1 MNIAATSN
9 RRISYNSKRPMQ
21 VSICIPVKNT
31 FPYLEERKQSI
42 LDQTFDDYEVIVVDD
57 DSTDGSREFFE
68 QWSREDHRVSV
79 YDGPGEG
86 LYPGWNAALKKA
98 RGNYVYIATSDDTM
112 AANFL
117 EVMVKALDQNP
128 EVAIAHAPLKVIGRN
143 ADQFNKW
150 WAEQSPFVMSADS
163 QLDQLYLRRA
173 PLDGILHLFGIS
185 LYIST
190 TQLLFRRKT
199 IEDLGY
205 YPTSLGSLGDYAF
218 NCKAGLQYDIL
229 HVPGTWGG
237 FRAHENQATS
247 VTAKKVNLKTACME
261 IAEPIIHEFVSSSDT
276 QKHYRKIVEEIS
288 FFNNLFSQEAKI
300 AKITLIIKAIAS
312 GRISPS
318 YYWCIFRY
326 VRTRSNQSL
335 ISHIKRRL
343 KSVSA

>member
-1 MNIAATSN
+1 
-9 RRISYNSKRPMQ
+9 MQ

-31 FPYLEERKQSI
+31 FQYLEERKQSI

-57 DSTDGSREFFE
+57 DSTDGSRQFFE
-68 QWSREDHRVSV
+68 QWSREDNRVSL
-79 YDGPGEG
+79 YDGPGKG

-173 PLDGILHLFGIS
+173 PLDGILHLLGIS

-218 NCKAGLQYDIL
+218 NCKAALQYDIL

-237 FRAHENQATS
+237 FRTHDNQATS
-247 VTAKKVNLKTACME
+247 ITAKEINIKRACIE
-261 IAEPIIHEFVSSSDT
+261 IAEPIINEFILSSESSNNY
-276 QKHYRKIVEEIS
+276 KKIIDEIS
-288 FFNNLFSQEAKI
+288 FFNNLFFQKTKI
-300 AKITLIIKAIAS
+300 SKIIFIVKSIVSGLIS
-312 GRISPS
+312 SRYS
-318 YYWCIFRY
+318 WCIFQY
-326 VRTRSNQSL
+326 VRTKSNQNL
-335 ISHIKRRL
+335 ISHIKKQL
-343 KSVSA
+343 QTVSS